1 MALATLAVVGVATLA
16 WHESR
21 HAAPFLPV
29 ELLRNR
35 TIALS
40 TVLTALFAASLF
52 AMIFFLPIYL
62 QLGHKVS
69 AQLSGMLLLPVTLGM
84 VCAAL
89 IAARLLRR
97 TGEAH
102 WIPVGGMSLAAIGLL
117 CLGLLPDDMSL
128 VIGFGFLTGLGLGS
142 VMPINQVVVQTVAGR
157 ARLGAVTA
165 LTSLFRSTGGAAG
178 AALFG
183 SLAFAMIPGGDRQ
196 SLLGGTS
203 EADVALVVR
212 AFHRAFIAAAIVA
225 ALAAFTASRIPRVK
239 LWEAKGGMKD
249 EG

>member
-1 MALATLAVVGVATLA
+1 MSTLFWLTQVGHRFAWSSAWSMALATLALVGIGTLA

-21 HAAPFLPV
+21 HASPFLPV

-35 TIALS
+35 IIALS
-40 TVLTALFAASLF
+40 TALTALFAASLF

-69 AQLSGMLLLPVTLGM
+69 AQASGLLLLPVTLGM

-102 WIPVGGMSLAAIGLL
+102 WIPVGGMSLAATGLFL
-117 CLGLLPDDMSL
+117 LGVLPDHTIL
-128 VIGFGFLTGLGLGS
+128 VIGLGFLTGLGLGS

-157 ARLGAVTA
+157 PRLGAS
-165 LTSLFRSTGGAAG
+165 TSLMGLARSTGGAAG
-178 AALFG
+178 AAVFGAVLFA
-183 SLAFAMIPGGDRQ
+183 LMPHM
-196 SLLGGTS
+196 
-203 EADVALVVR
+203 DVVQ
-212 AFHRAFIAAAIVA
+212 AFHRAFFVAAGIAALG
-225 ALAAFTASRIPRVK
+225 ALVASRVPRVQ
-239 LWEAKGGMKD
+239 LWP
-249 EG
+249 